1 VVIVETSDGS
11 GPVGYRIGEGE
22 EPEPQH
28 LRALQWLLDEHTY
41 AELPAA
47 GTPFEGEIV
56 LEIARTEMDQGRVGH
71 AYALNGG
78 PLGEPSADGSRGVLW
93 RYIEDA
99 LDR

>member
-1 VVIVETSDGS
+1 MVIVENLGEDLRPRYEVRDGAA
-11 GPVGYRIGEGE
+11 
-22 EPEPQH
+22 PEPQH
-28 LRALQWLLDEHTY
+28 LRALQWLLDEHTR
-41 AELPAA
+41 AELPAP

-56 LEIARTEMDQGRVGH
+56 LEIARTEMAQGRVGH

-78 PLGEPSADGSRGVLW
+78 PLGAPAADGSRGVLW